1 MMWILIALV
10 GIAIYIEATVQSNN
24 FRNENRR

>member
-10 GIAIYIEATVQSNN
+10 GITIYIEATVQSNN